1 MDFQTLNR
9 RELQALCKLNKIPAN
24 ITSIA
29 MVDALKSLKTV
40 EGIEEFL
47 NSSRT
52 ETVGLSIESPERIE
66 ITSPRVPRTSSRTST
81 RKKAKI
87 DVNEEVLKTP
97 LVSCTRKKDPETSFH
112 DVANQLKECEI
123 IAKNES
129 LVNHEKDCIPN
140 TPVETYSQM
149 KVTKSTHKETVK
161 KETTSTVQ
169 RAYSTRRSTRLG
181 AKTSQGAG
189 LTSKEDLGKPLQERH
204 GVIVLDESD
213 ENSKIEKVVHVDTTF
228 ENEKE
233 KVDCCEE
240 MDTLKV
246 KLVKVF
252 EQLEEKSGQVDNLKS
267 GVEGI
272 CNRSELEPSKLDN
285 HNVAEV
291 MNTEG
296 IEKNISGN
304 TVGSVNPKKQK
315 ASMSFEGKD
324 GEAQE
329 SLSQIEG
336 IEEFLNPSRT
346 EPVEMSIESPERIE
360 IASPRV
366 LRTSSR
372 TCTRKKAKIDVNEEV
387 LKTPLVSCTRKKN
400 LETSSFHDVSSQLK
414 ECEDIAKSDSIVN
427 QEKNCMPNTPVET
440 HSQMKVTKS
449 THKET
454 VKKDITTSVQRAYST
469 RRSTRLGSKTSQ
481 GGGVTSQERH
491 DVIVL
496 DKSDEDSKIEKVVHV
511 DTTVESGNEKV
522 DNLKVKLVE
531 VFEQLEEKSGHV
543 DNLKSDLEG
552 ICNPIEPSKL
562 DNHNAVEVMN
572 AEGIEENI
580 SRNTVDSVNPK
591 KQKASM
597 SFEGEDGEPQKSL
610 IEVEGIKEFLNPSRS
625 ETAELSIESP
635 ERIEVASP
643 RAKKAKIVVDE
654 EISKTPLVS
663 CIRKKSLTMTPSS
676 RHDVASQ
683 LTECE
688 DEDIAK
694 NESLVTKS
702 TPQDTVS
709 KDTTSEPLEIVN
721 DLGNSILEKHDDVVL
736 DENSEIE
743 KVVNVVMN
751 EVDNLKADSEVDSVN
766 PNKEEE
772 VSMDFEVPD
781 AGEAQG
787 SLMEEIGVETRH
799 ESSVAADV
807 SLVEEEKN
815 HQFST
820 NANDEDDDDV
830 IVMTEVSENIIEEN
844 EKEVVVDMDMDM
856 DMNVDEKAKAKAKS
870 VFDKNSIRQLKKKL
884 KATLLNKLSPPPT
897 SVRIKTEDSDNKD
910 INKPHAVVVE
920 ENEKEDVKSLNNNNN
935 TCSLRQLK
943 KKLKAASVKYNS
955 IIA

>member
-29 MVDALKSLKTV
+29 MVEALKSLKTV

-66 ITSPRVPRTSSRTST
+66 ITSPRVPRTSSRTSS

-87 DVNEEVLKTP
+87 ELNEVLKTP
-97 LVSCTRKKDPETSFH
+97 LISCTRKKDPETSFH
-112 DVANQLKECEI
+112 DVANQLKECEV

-129 LVNHEKDCIPN
+129 LVNHEKNCIPN

-161 KETTSTVQ
+161 KETTTTVQ

-189 LTSKEDLGKPLQERH
+189 VTSKEDLGKPLQERH
-204 GVIVLDESD
+204 DVIVLDESD

-240 MDTLKV
+240 IDNLKL
-246 KLVKVF
+246 KLVEVF
-252 EQLEEKSGQVDNLKS
+252 EQLEEKSGHVDNLKS
-267 GVEGI
+267 GAEGI
-272 CNRSELEPSKLDN
+272 CNPSELTELEPSKLDN
-285 HNVAEV
+285 HNVDEV
-291 MNTEG
+291 MNVEC
-296 IEKNISGN
+296 IEENISGN
-304 TVGSVNPKKQK
+304 TVDFVNPKRQK
-315 ASMSFEGKD
+315 VSMSFEGEG
-324 GEAQE
+324 GEPQE
-329 SLSQIEG
+329 SLIEVEK
-336 IEEFLNPSRT
+336 ILNPSSCET
-346 EPVEMSIESPERIE
+346 KRIE
-360 IASPRV
+360 VTSPRV
-366 LRTSSR
+366 
-372 TCTRKKAKIDVNEEV
+372 TRKKAKIDVNEEV
-387 LKTPLVSCTRKKN
+387 LKTPLISCTRKKDP
-400 LETSSFHDVSSQLK
+400 ETSSFHDVANQLK
-414 ECEDIAKSDSIVN
+414 ECEDIAKNESLVN
-427 QEKNCMPNTPVET
+427 HEKNCIPNTPVET
-440 HSQMKVTKS
+440 YSQMKVTKS

-469 RRSTRLGSKTSQ
+469 RRSTRLIAKTSQ
-481 GGGVTSQERH
+481 GAGVRSQERH

-496 DKSDEDSKIEKVVHV
+496 DENDEDSKIEKVVHV
-511 DTTVESGNEKV
+511 DTAFESGKEKV
-522 DNLKVKLVE
+522 DCCEEVENLKVKLVE
-531 VFEQLEEKSGHV
+531 VFEQLEEKSVQV

-562 DNHNAVEVMN
+562 DNLDAVEVMN

-591 KQKASM
+591 KQKANM
-597 SFEGEDGEPQKSL
+597 SFEGEDGEPQESL
-610 IEVEGIKEFLNPSRS
+610 NEVEEILNPSRS

-635 ERIEVASP
+635 ERIEVTSP
-643 RAKKAKIVVDE
+643 RVTRKKAKIMADVEVL
-654 EISKTPLVS
+654 KTPLVS
-663 CIRKKSLTMTPSS
+663 CTRKKALSPSS
-676 RHDVASQ
+676 CHDVASQ

-709 KDTTSEPLEIVN
+709 KDTTSEPLGIVN

-751 EVDNLKADSEVDSVN
+751 EVDNLKPDSEVDFVN

-799 ESSVAADV
+799 ESSVAHV
-807 SLVEEEKN
+807 SLVEEEHN

-820 NANDEDDDDV
+820 NANDDF
-830 IVMTEVSENIIEEN
+830 IKMTEVSDNIIEEN
-844 EKEVVVDMDMDM
+844 EKEVVVDMDVD
-856 DMNVDEKAKAKAKS
+856 VDEKAKAKS

-884 KATLLNKLSPPPT
+884 KATLLNSPPPT
-897 SVRIKTEDSDNKD
+897 SIRIKTEDSDNKD
-910 INKPHAVVVE
+910 INKPQVVVVE
-920 ENEKEDVKSLNNNNN
+920 ENEKEDAKTVIDDKV
-935 TCSLRQLK
+935 TTTEMDD
-943 KKLKAASVKYNS
+943 
-955 IIA
+955 

>member
-1 MDFQTLNR
+1 MDFETLNR

-52 ETVGLSIESPERIE
+52 ETVELSIESPERIE

-87 DVNEEVLKTP
+87 ELNEVLKTP

-112 DVANQLKECEI
+112 DVANQLKESED

-129 LVNHEKDCIPN
+129 LVNHEKNCIPN

-149 KVTKSTHKETVK
+149 KVTKSTRKETVK
-161 KETTSTVQ
+161 KETTTTTVQ

-181 AKTSQGAG
+181 AKTSQRAG
-189 LTSKEDLGKPLQERH
+189 VTSKENLGKPLQKRH
-204 GVIVLDESD
+204 DVIVLDESD
-213 ENSKIEKVVHVDTTF
+213 ENSESEKVVHVDTTF

-240 MDTLKV
+240 MDNLKV
-246 KLVKVF
+246 KLVEVF
-252 EQLEEKSGQVDNLKS
+252 EQLEEKSGHVDNLIS

-272 CNRSELEPSKLDN
+272 CNPSELEPSKLDN

-291 MNTEG
+291 MNAVG
-296 IEKNISGN
+296 IENNISRN

-315 ASMSFEGKD
+315 VSMSFEGKD

-346 EPVEMSIESPERIE
+346 EPVELSIESPERIE
-360 IASPRV
+360 ITSPRV

-387 LKTPLVSCTRKKN
+387 LKTPLVSCTKKKDP
-400 LETSSFHDVSSQLK
+400 ETSSFHDVSSQLK
-414 ECEDIAKSDSIVN
+414 ECEDIAKSDSLVN

-511 DTTVESGNEKV
+511 DTTFESGKEKV

-531 VFEQLEEKSGHV
+531 VFEQVEEKSGHV
-543 DNLKSDLEG
+543 DNLKSGLEG
-552 ICNPIEPSKL
+552 ICNPNEPSKL
-562 DNHNAVEVMN
+562 DNLNTVEVMN

-580 SRNTVDSVNPK
+580 SRNTVDFVNPK
-591 KQKASM
+591 KQKVSM
-597 SFEGEDGEPQKSL
+597 SFEGEGGEPQESL
-610 IEVEGIKEFLNPSRS
+610 NEVEGIKEFLNPSRS

-635 ERIEVASP
+635 ERIEVTSP

-654 EISKTPLVS
+654 EILKTPLVS
-663 CIRKKSLTMTPSS
+663 YIREKSLTMTPSS
-676 RHDVASQ
+676 CHDVASQ

-694 NESLVTKS
+694 NASLVTKS

-751 EVDNLKADSEVDSVN
+751 EADNLKPDSEVDFVN

-787 SLMEEIGVETRH
+787 SLMEEIGVEIRH
-799 ESSVAADV
+799 ESSVVDV

-820 NANDEDDDDV
+820 NANDDA
-830 IVMTEVSENIIEEN
+830 IGMNEVSDNIVEET
-844 EKEVVVDMDMDM
+844 EKEVVV
-856 DMNVDEKAKAKAKS
+856 DMNVDEKAKVKS

-884 KATLLNKLSPPPT
+884 KATLLNSPPPT

-910 INKPHAVVVE
+910 INKPHVVVVE
-920 ENEKEDVKSLNNNNN
+920 ENEKEDVKTLLDDKVTTTTQMDDSRLSYLTNGSTQNFDIF
-935 TCSLRQLK
+935 TL
-943 KKLKAASVKYNS
+943 
-955 IIA
+955 I